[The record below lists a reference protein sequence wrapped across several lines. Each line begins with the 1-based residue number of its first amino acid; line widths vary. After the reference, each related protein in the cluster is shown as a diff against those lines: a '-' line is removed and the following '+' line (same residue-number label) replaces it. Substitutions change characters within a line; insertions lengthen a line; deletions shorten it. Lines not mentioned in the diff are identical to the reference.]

1 MRTKTSVRAGS
12 SCSGGSTNCKGVDQ
26 ATGFVFWDNCDHWT
40 PFAGSQCMALGEH
53 YKQPYCYKC

>member
-12 SCSGGSTNCKGVDQ
+12 SCGATSTNCKGVDQ
-26 ATGFVFWDNCDHWT
+26 ATGTVFWDNCHSGH
-40 PFAGSQCMALGEH
+40 PFAGVDCQQAGWN